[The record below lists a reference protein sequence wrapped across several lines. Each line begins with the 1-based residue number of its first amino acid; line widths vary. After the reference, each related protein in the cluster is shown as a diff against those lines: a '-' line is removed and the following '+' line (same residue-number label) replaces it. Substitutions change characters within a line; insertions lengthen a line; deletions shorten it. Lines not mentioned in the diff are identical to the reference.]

1 MEESPNNSN
10 VCVTGGAG
18 FIGSWLVKKLL
29 EKGYTVHAT
38 LRDLEDKSKV
48 GLLKSLPG
56 ADTRLVLFEADIY
69 NPHQFEKPIQGCEFV
84 FHVATPLQHDSR
96 SSQFKDTAEAAV
108 AAVRSIADS
117 CIRSQTVKRLICT
130 SSVMA
135 ASPLTK
141 DGVGSKSCVDESCWT
156 PADISF
162 TPSIEFWQAYT
173 KSKTMAEKEALS
185 YNNDPDGK
193 LEVVTLICGVVG
205 GETILPYMPSSVRE
219 LISQLSGKSSSFE
232 ALRWFQQLLGSIP
245 LVHIDDV
252 CDAHIFCMEK
262 QSMRGRFVCVV
273 GNLSIREIE
282 KYFRENYPQYQ
293 IDDQKFMEDEGIE
306 VVWDSSKLSNM
317 GFQFKFD
324 MKQILDDSVKCGQ
337 RLGVV
342 FLK

>member
-1 MEESPNNSN
+1 MEESANNSN

-29 EKGYTVHAT
+29 EKRYTVHAT

-56 ADTRLVLFEADIY
+56 AETRL
-69 NPHQFEKPIQGCEFV
+69 
-84 FHVATPLQHDSR
+84 
-96 SSQFKDTAEAAV
+96 FKDTAEAAV
-108 AAVRSIADS
+108 TGVRSIADS
-117 CIRSQTVKRLICT
+117 CIRSQTVKRLIYT

-162 TPSIEFWQAYT
+162 TPSIEFWRAYT
-173 KSKTMAEKEALS
+173 KSKSLAEKEALS
-185 YNNDPDGK
+185 YNNDPDG
-193 LEVVTLICGVVG
+193 
-205 GETILPYMPSSVRE
+205 
-219 LISQLSGKSSSFE
+219 
-232 ALRWFQQLLGSIP
+232 
-245 LVHIDDV
+245 
-252 CDAHIFCMEK
+252 
-262 QSMRGRFVCVV
+262 
-273 GNLSIREIE
+273 
-282 KYFRENYPQYQ
+282 
-293 IDDQKFMEDEGIE
+293 KFMEDEGIE

-337 RLGVV
+337 RLEVL
-342 FLK
+342 FFK